1 MSAGGWIE
9 NRLATSRI
17 DGAVIRLCEP
27 QGRRFAGQI
36 RGCEPTHQVGL
47 WTSEA
52 HRPRGQFRYGAS
64 GAFVPIG
71 RVSYVPAD
79 VEWEARFEDCGPVRP
94 ALYCDFEKDYF
105 RALTGVDGADGTVPL
120 AACLSVSGPV
130 IVQAL
135 SLLLE
140 EVRNPGFAH
149 EVTVDALCRVVLV
162 EVGRH
167 FRQFDESATGAGTG
181 KLARWQVDRIR
192 DHVAGVEGR
201 AIAIGEIAAICGLSG
216 AHMRRVFKAT
226 MGVSIGTFIERIRFE
241 KARVLLSESALPLKQ
256 VAHVLGFANPGAF
269 STAFRRSAGVS
280 PSQFRQMSA
289 DAMSIGNKSARFA

>member
-1 MSAGGWIE
+1 MNAVGWIE

-27 QGRRFAGQI
+27 QGRHFSGQI
-36 RGCEPTHQVGL
+36 RGCEATHQVGL

-52 HRPRGQFRYGAS
+52 HRPRGQYRFGAS
-64 GAFVPIG
+64 GEFVPIG
-71 RVSYVPAD
+71 RVSFVPAD
-79 VEWEARFEDCGPVRP
+79 IEWEARFDDCGPVRP
-94 ALYCDFEKDYF
+94 ALYCDFDKDYF
-105 RALTGVDGADGTVPL
+105 RRLTGLGDDDSPVPL
-120 AACLSVSGPV
+120 EACLSVSGPV

-149 EVTVDALCRVVLV
+149 EITVDALCRVVLV

-167 FRQFDESATGAGTG
+167 FRQFDQGGTGAG

-192 DHVAGVEGR
+192 DHVAGIEGR
-201 AIAIGEIAAICGLSG
+201 SIAIGEIAAVCGLSS
-216 AHMRRVFKAT
+216 AHLRRVFKAT

-241 KARVLLSESALPLKQ
+241 KARMLLSESALPLKQ
-256 VAHVLGFANPGAF
+256 IAHLLGFANPGAF

-280 PSQFRQMSA
+280 PSMFRQ
-289 DAMSIGNKSARFA
+289 MSIGNKTARFG

>member
-120 AACLSVSGPV
+120 AACLTVSGPV

-149 EVTVDALCRVVLV
+149 EVTVD
-162 EVGRH
+162 EG
-167 FRQFDESATGAGTG
+167 ATGAGTG